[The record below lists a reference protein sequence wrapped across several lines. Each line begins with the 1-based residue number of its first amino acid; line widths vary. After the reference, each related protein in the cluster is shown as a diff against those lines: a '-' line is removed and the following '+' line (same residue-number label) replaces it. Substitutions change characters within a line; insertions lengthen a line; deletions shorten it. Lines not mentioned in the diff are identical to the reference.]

1 MIAFLLSFLIIVLP
15 MVAMANTAET
25 SIISL
30 YELKLLTSDFVLTN
44 INSTEQCTW
53 NTAMV
58 AREIPLYDFDG
69 KIVAYYVALFNADNL
84 PNGYIV
90 VNASVQNPIVLEY
103 AFNTSHKEINN
114 TDKVYYAT
122 SGVFFSGN
130 PAQKRVILSRDNSS
144 IVIDNDTSEKN
155 EKYLVGCKL

>member
-69 KIVAYYVALFNADNL
+69 KIVAYYVALFKNR
-84 PNGYIV
+84 
-90 VNASVQNPIVLEY
+90 
-103 AFNTSHKEINN
+103 HKYGI
-114 TDKVYYAT
+114 AMPC
-122 SGVFFSGN
+122 FCLLHI
-130 PAQKRVILSRDNSS
+130 QK
-144 IVIDNDTSEKN
+144 
-155 EKYLVGCKL
+155 